1 MKKKIFFFLSRI
13 SDLRDLQF
21 ILEKL
26 LSNEIKVVIFFEDKI
41 KKTTFKKF
49 KNHGVEKI
57 ISKFSKKY
65 SDFEINYCVPKS
77 FFICKLL
84 RPIYSLLQYFKRG
97 FLFNKLTRR
106 YSKNLYY
113 LRIIYR
119 FKIFRSRKFFLL
131 VSFLLNFFEK
141 NFEDKSVLK
150 ILKNYQPDYV
160 VITPLIF
167 DIFLKQNEII
177 KACKKLKIS
186 STFILRSWDNLSN
199 KSTMNIFPNNII
211 TWNNF
216 QREELQSLHA
226 NSFSKTHEIGASL
239 YEYLYQYNQQKQK
252 TKINSV
258 FKYKN
263 MTKENLVVYLGSSPQ
278 IVEDDLNYFSDLV
291 IKLKL
296 QNFFE
301 KYKLLYRPHP
311 LIKNLNEKNYSN
323 EIKQL
328 INEDKLIIYPDGDN
342 FKEQILDKQLLCDT
356 IRNSRALL
364 GVNTSVMIEANF
376 FNKVTIIPPEMKKIA
391 DNGLFNDTYHSKYL
405 TSKEIGGTSIQSK
418 NIENLIELIDG
429 LDDEENKLHY
439 QVLCENFTKN
449 FLKFDDAHPPSE
461 RFVNLIKSGSLNI
474 NK

>member
-13 SDLRDLQF
+13 SDLRDLHF
-21 ILEKL
+21 IIEKL
-26 LSNEIKVVIFFEDKI
+26 LSNEIKVIIFFEDKI

-57 ISKFSKKY
+57 INKFSKKY
-65 SDFEINYCVPKS
+65 SNFEINYFIPKS
-77 FFICKLL
+77 FFLCKFL

-97 FLFNKLTRR
+97 SLFNKLTRR

-113 LRIIYR
+113 LGIIYR
-119 FKIFRSRKFFLL
+119 FKIFKSKKFFSL
-131 VSFLLNFFEK
+131 VRFLLNFFEK
-141 NFEDKSVLK
+141 NFEDKNILK

-186 STFILRSWDNLSN
+186 STFVIRSWDNLSN

-211 TWNNF
+211 TWNSF
-216 QREELQSLHA
+216 QREELQNLHE
-226 NSFSKTHEIGASL
+226 NNFSKTHEIGASL

-252 TKINSV
+252 TEINSL
-258 FKYKN
+258 FEDKN
-263 MTKENLVVYLGSSPQ
+263 MTNENLVVYLGSSPQ
-278 IVEDDLNYFSDLV
+278 IVEDDLSYFCDLV
-291 IKLKL
+291 AKLKF
-296 QNFFE
+296 QNFFK

-311 LIKNLNEKNYSN
+311 LIKNLNKYNYSN
-323 EIKQL
+323 EIRQL
-328 INEDKLIIYPDGDN
+328 INENKLIIFPDSEN
-342 FKEQILDKQLLCDT
+342 FKEHILDKQLLCDT

-376 FNKVTIIPPEMKKIA
+376 FNKVTIIPPEMKLTS

-405 TSKEIGGTSIQSK
+405 TSKELGGTSIQSK
-418 NIENLIELIDG
+418 NIQNLIELIDSLG
-429 LDDEENKLHY
+429 NEDNKLHY
-439 QVLCENFTKN
+439 QILCKNFTKN
-449 FLKFDDAHPPSE
+449 FLQFDNVHPPSE